1 MNTTMKRHYVY
12 IVTYVSISEEDAAN
26 GYSYVETYDDYLK
39 AVEKLKLVR
48 EAEIENLDSNC
59 TDYEIMTDKPD
70 EFRVAWNNKAEQVFV
85 EVKRDYIH

>member
-1 MNTTMKRHYVY
+1 MKRHYVY

-39 AVEKLKLVR
+39 AVEKLKQIR
-48 EAEIENLDSNC
+48 DAEIENLDGWLI
-59 TDYEIMTDKPD
+59 DYEIVTDKPD
-70 EFRVAWNNKAEQVFV
+70 EFRVAWNGYTEQVLV